1 MKKNLAKP
9 ERIPD
14 TSLQRERERMYG
26 AAQAV
31 PITPCTYPWKGGETN
46 MATVKPTS
54 FKIGC
59 VSGKSITPEK
69 WEIRFTDPATSLE
82 VKRRIKGTRS
92 EVEAVASHLNSE
104 CLAGRG
110 YLPGQRKLP
119 SLKDSLA
126 ETIRLSRGSDKH
138 KVEMGYW
145 GGRWID
151 WMTTHHPKVRDF
163 SGVKPHMVLDYL
175 RQLEADGKAF
185 DTVRLALVPVK
196 MAWRFANENYPEEV
210 RPLPKIRQKARPR
223 REIISL
229 EADEIEV
236 LMDWLREKAPDLY
249 PIALM
254 QAFCGLRTLEATA
267 VRRQDIDLQYGLLR
281 VTDTEHHRLKNTGSE
296 RMIPIPSFV
305 LSALIEAMNRQR
317 VIPADGSLFQTSNRT
332 PWTKTSLQS
341 RWRRIRAKLVNETKN
356 SRYGE
361 VPPKKLRS
369 SFATMASRLGV
380 PDRLVKAYMGHAAG
394 DILGTHYRAIDPG
407 ELRSVSAAMEGWKA
421 LLGAGQLRKDSGN
434 RPQEIAITG

>member
-1 MKKNLAKP
+1 MKRKLAKP

-14 TSLQRERERMYG
+14 NSLERERERMHG

-31 PITPCTYPWKGGETN
+31 PITPCTYPWRGGEIS
-46 MATVKPTS
+46 MAALKPTS
-54 FKIGC
+54 KIGFIS
-59 VSGKSITPEK
+59 VKPLGDDR
-69 WEIRFTDPATSLE
+69 WELRWTDPKTRLQ
-82 VKRRIKGTRS
+82 VKKRVKGSRS
-92 EVEAVASHLNSE
+92 EIDSVASHLNSE
-104 CLAGRG
+104 CLSGRG

-119 SLKDSLA
+119 SLKDALA
-126 ETIRLSRGSDKH
+126 EAIRLSRGSDKH

-145 GGRWID
+145 GGRWIE
-151 WMTTHHPKVRDF
+151 WMTLHHPKVRDF
-163 SGVKPHMVLDYL
+163 SGVKPYMLTDYV
-175 RQLEADGKAF
+175 RGLEKEGKAH

-236 LMDWLREKAPDLY
+236 LMDWLSEKAPDLH

-254 QAFCGLRTLEATA
+254 QAFCGLRTLEAVS
-267 VRRQDIDLQYGLLR
+267 VRRQDVDLQRGLLR
-281 VTDTEHHRLKNTGSE
+281 VTDTEHHRLKNAGSE
-296 RMIPIPSFV
+296 RTIPMPSFV
-305 LSALIEAMNRQR
+305 LSALAEAINRQR

-341 RWRRIRAKLVNETKN
+341 RWRRIRANLVKETGN
-356 SRYGE
+356 PRYGE

-394 DILGTHYRAIDPG
+394 DILGSHYRAIDPS
-407 ELRSVSAAMEGWKA
+407 ELRQVSGAMEEWQTLISRGSE
-421 LLGAGQLRKDSGN
+421 LTDSGTTLL
-434 RPQEIAITG
+434 RIAVSD